1 MYLGP
6 DPIFLSDFRR
16 QEEGTTIMS
25 SSRGRNGGHDLMSQ
39 SLTSVL
45 LAPDDG
51 ASNSGSILMTTS
63 LNAVVGPDGTLV
75 HTATKPPPPPIRTT
89 PVAVPAFSQGEG
101 TQPLSLSQVV

>member
-1 MYLGP
+1 MN
-6 DPIFLSDFRR
+6 
-16 QEEGTTIMS
+16 
-25 SSRGRNGGHDLMSQ
+25 SRSRNGGHDLMSQ

-51 ASNSGSILMTTS
+51 TNSGTILMTTS

-101 TQPLSLSQVV
+101 TQPTSLPLSLSQVV

>member
-1 MYLGP
+1 
-6 DPIFLSDFRR
+6 
-16 QEEGTTIMS
+16 MS
-25 SSRGRNGGHDLMSQ
+25 SRSRNGGHDLMSQ

-51 ASNSGSILMTTS
+51 ANSGGTILMTTS

-75 HTATKPPPPPIRTT
+75 HTATKPPPPIRTT

-101 TQPLSLSQVV
+101 TLSTALPLSLSQVV

>member
-1 MYLGP
+1 M
-6 DPIFLSDFRR
+6 
-16 QEEGTTIMS
+16 

-51 ASNSGSILMTTS
+51 AAVSNSGGTILMTSS

-101 TQPLSLSQVV
+101 TQPPSLPLSLSQVV

>member
-1 MYLGP
+1 MN
-6 DPIFLSDFRR
+6 
-16 QEEGTTIMS
+16 
-25 SSRGRNGGHDLMSQ
+25 SSRGRNGGHHDLMSQ

-45 LAPDDG
+45 LAPDDA
-51 ASNSGSILMTTS
+51 ASNSGGTILMTTS

-75 HTATKPPPPPIRTT
+75 HTGTKPPPPPIRTT